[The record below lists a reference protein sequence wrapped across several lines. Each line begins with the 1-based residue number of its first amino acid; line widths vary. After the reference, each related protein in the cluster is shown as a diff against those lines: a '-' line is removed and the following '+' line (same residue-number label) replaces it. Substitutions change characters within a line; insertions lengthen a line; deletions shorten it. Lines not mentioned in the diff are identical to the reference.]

1 MNRRQFLRDS
11 ALAVMAVS
19 VAPATVLAAKEL
31 MIDGDAIGPIPVVFG
46 QFRIDGRE
54 VFTQDHPSTEAAIE
68 EMEASSDYYSIR
80 WPLVS
85 EKYVSGSLII
95 IDGEMFH
102 IAEASHDA

>member
-19 VAPATVLAAKEL
+19 VAPAAVLAAKKS
-31 MIDGDAIGPIPVVFG
+31 
-46 QFRIDGRE
+46 RITCGLGSNPYDLHAM
-54 VFTQDHPSTEAAIE
+54 DHPPTEAAIE
-68 EMEASSDYYSIR
+68 QMKLAQDYYTIR
-80 WPLVS
+80 WPIVS